1 MESLMNVCFVVN
13 RAYIGQLKVAIYS
26 LSKYNQ
32 KVNII
37 VLTHDLTQEDKSDLS
52 RFAEELSHNIR
63 FIDMSDELFIGL
75 PRMGYDKSYT
85 AYFKLMIPYAL
96 SDLEKVLY
104 LDCDLL
110 VEKSLDELYNKNT
123 NHFMSA
129 CLDEKVNK
137 KRIEHIKLITGETKN
152 YFNSGVIL
160 FDFKHQD
167 EIVNQDVLFDYI
179 KSNKE
184 IFKFHDQDILNHF
197 YINKCDH
204 LEEKYNYVTTYK
216 SIKDIFIHQ
225 GGKDAV
231 VIHYANWKPWNNN
244 YIGKYYKKYLKT
256 YKILKK
262 NEKLN
267 FLKRRNIFSMLKLIL
282 KYIVR

>member
-1 MESLMNVCFVVN
+1 MNVCFVVN

-26 LSKYNQ
+26 LSKYN
-32 KVNII
+32 KNVNII
-37 VLTHDLTQEDKSDLS
+37 VLTHDLTDSDKSDLC
-52 RFAEELSHNIR
+52 RFADEHEETVS
-63 FIDMSDELFIGL
+63 FVDMDDSMFEGL

-85 AYFKLMIPYAL
+85 AYFKLMIPYSL
-96 SDLEKVLY
+96 SNLDKVLY

-110 VEKSLDELYNKNT
+110 VEKSLEELYNRKT
-123 NHFMSA
+123 NHFISA

-137 KRIEHIKLITGETKN
+137 KRIEHVKLITGETGN

-160 FDFKHQD
+160 FDFKYKD
-167 EIVNQDVLFDYI
+167 EIIGQDTLFDYI
-179 KSNKE
+179 RSNKE
-184 IFKFHDQDILNHF
+184 LFKFHDQDILNHF
-197 YINKCDH
+197 YIKKCDH

-225 GGKDAV
+225 GGKNAV

-244 YIGKYYKKYLKT
+244 YIGKYYKKYLKV
-256 YKILKK
+256 YKTLKK
-262 NEKLN
+262 KENLK

-282 KYIVR
+282 KYVVR